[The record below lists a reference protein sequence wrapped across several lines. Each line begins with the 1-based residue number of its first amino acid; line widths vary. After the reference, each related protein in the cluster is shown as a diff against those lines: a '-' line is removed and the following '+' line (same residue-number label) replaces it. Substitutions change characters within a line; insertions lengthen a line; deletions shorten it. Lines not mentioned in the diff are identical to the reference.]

1 MNSIKIYTIN
11 LKKIFKEIS
20 KLSLNIFL
28 LLKNNIMNNVELFE
42 FISDVYN
49 SKLDIIKSNTKN
61 NEIQQLHTIINE
73 LRQKRN
79 EDLYKVINNPDI
91 QIKNNDNSIWNKI
104 DKYNEYEGILS
115 AVLDLL
121 KTI

>member
-1 MNSIKIYTIN
+1 MNR
-11 LKKIFKEIS
+11 
-20 KLSLNIFL
+20 
-28 LLKNNIMNNVELFE
+28 NNNNELFNLLTNE
-42 FISDVYN
+42 YN

-61 NEIQQLHTIINE
+61 IEIQRLHSIITE
-73 LRQKRN
+73 LREKRN
-79 EDLYKVINNPDI
+79 EELYKVINNPDI
-91 QIKNNDNSIWNKI
+91 QFKNNNSIWSKI

>member
-1 MNSIKIYTIN
+1 
-11 LKKIFKEIS
+11 
-20 KLSLNIFL
+20 
-28 LLKNNIMNNVELFE
+28 MNNVELFDC
-42 FISDVYN
+42 ISNVYN

-61 NEIQQLHTIINE
+61 NEIQKLHSIINE
-73 LRQKRN
+73 LREKRN
-79 EDLYKVINNPDI
+79 EDLYKIINNPDI
-91 QIKNNDNSIWNKI
+91 QLKNNNNSIWNKI

>member
-1 MNSIKIYTIN
+1 
-11 LKKIFKEIS
+11 
-20 KLSLNIFL
+20 
-28 LLKNNIMNNVELFE
+28 MNNNELFE

-61 NEIQQLHTIINE
+61 NEIQKLQLIINE
-73 LRQKRN
+73 LREKRN

-91 QIKNNDNSIWNKI
+91 QLKNNNNSIWNKI

-121 KTI
+121 KLFKEIS

>member
-1 MNSIKIYTIN
+1 MN
-11 LKKIFKEIS
+11 
-20 KLSLNIFL
+20 
-28 LLKNNIMNNVELFE
+28 KNNIMNNNELFE

-61 NEIQQLHTIINE
+61 NEIQKLQSIINE
-73 LRQKRN
+73 MREKRN
-79 EDLYKVINNPDI
+79 EHLYKVINNPDI
-91 QIKNNDNSIWNKI
+91 QIKNNDNSIWSKI

-121 KTI
+121 KNHIKNS

>member
-1 MNSIKIYTIN
+1 MN
-11 LKKIFKEIS
+11 
-20 KLSLNIFL
+20 
-28 LLKNNIMNNVELFE
+28 KNNIMNNNELFNLLSSE
-42 FISDVYN
+42 YN

-61 NEIQQLHTIINE
+61 MEIQKLHSIIDE

-79 EDLYKVINNPDI
+79 NELYRVINNPDI
-91 QIKNNDNSIWNKI
+91 QFKNNDYSIWSKI

>member
-1 MNSIKIYTIN
+1 MIN
-11 LKKIFKEIS
+11 QKLFKEIS

-28 LLKNNIMNNVELFE
+28 LLKNNIMNNNELFE

-61 NEIQQLHTIINE
+61 NEIQQLYSIIND
-73 LRQKRN
+73 LREKRN
-79 EDLYKVINNPDI
+79 DELYKVINNPDI
-91 QIKNNDNSIWNKI
+91 QIKNNNNSIWSKI

-115 AVLDLL
+115 AVLELL
-121 KTI
+121 KNNNNHQIKSC

>member
-1 MNSIKIYTIN
+1 MN
-11 LKKIFKEIS
+11 
-20 KLSLNIFL
+20 
-28 LLKNNIMNNVELFE
+28 KNNIMNNNELFE

-61 NEIQQLHTIINE
+61 NEIQKLQSIINE
-73 LRQKRN
+73 MREKRN
-79 EDLYKVINNPDI
+79 EHLYKVINNPDI
-91 QIKNNDNSIWNKI
+91 QIKNNDNSIWSKI

-121 KTI
+121 KKPIKNS

>member
-1 MNSIKIYTIN
+1 
-11 LKKIFKEIS
+11 
-20 KLSLNIFL
+20 
-28 LLKNNIMNNVELFE
+28 MNNNELFE
-42 FISDVYN
+42 FISNVYN

-91 QIKNNDNSIWNKI
+91 QIKNNSIWSNI

-115 AVLDLL
+115 AILDLL
-121 KTI
+121 KNNSNYH

>member
-1 MNSIKIYTIN
+1 MN
-11 LKKIFKEIS
+11 
-20 KLSLNIFL
+20 
-28 LLKNNIMNNVELFE
+28 KNNIMNNNELFE

-61 NEIQQLHTIINE
+61 NEIQKLQSIINE
-73 LRQKRN
+73 MREKRN
-79 EDLYKVINNPDI
+79 EHLYKVINNPDI
-91 QIKNNDNSIWNKI
+91 QIKNNDNSIWSKI

-121 KTI
+121 KKHIKNS

>member
-1 MNSIKIYTIN
+1 
-11 LKKIFKEIS
+11 
-20 KLSLNIFL
+20 
-28 LLKNNIMNNVELFE
+28 MNNNELFE

-61 NEIQQLHTIINE
+61 NEIQQLYSIINE
-73 LRQKRN
+73 LREKRN

-91 QIKNNDNSIWNKI
+91 QIKNNDNSIWRKI

-115 AVLDLL
+115 AVLELL
-121 KTI
+121 KNI